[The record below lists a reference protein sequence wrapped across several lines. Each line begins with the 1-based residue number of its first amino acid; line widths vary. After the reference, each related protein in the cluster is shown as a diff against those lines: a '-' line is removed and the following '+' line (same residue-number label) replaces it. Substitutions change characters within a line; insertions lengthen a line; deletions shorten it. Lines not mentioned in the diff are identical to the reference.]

1 MISIIIPCYNSSK
14 TLNKCFDSL
23 KKQTYKDF
31 ELIFI
36 NDGSIDNTLELLEEI
51 KKNNTEM
58 NIEIIN
64 QKNAGVSAARNV
76 GLRLARGEYISFVDP
91 DDSVE
96 ETFLE
101 TLFGDMTSNDVDIS
115 VIGVLKSTSLP
126 RNRVER
132 NKVDKEEFIT
142 SIFQSDMTKGYSW
155 NKLFKKKILVDNT
168 IYFKEDLSIMEDL
181 EFCLNY
187 ANFVKSVYLNT
198 SQLYNYYISEDGI
211 MTSSWQDKKMSVIK
225 TFDYILSMNFSKKN
239 SIDAMTDY
247 TRVMMWLVGQVYRK
261 APQEDITKYENII
274 FKELDKNKWN
284 FIRNGYKAGLKYYI
298 SYILYLINKKF
309 LRVLIR

>member
-1 MISIIIPCYNSSK
+1 MISLIIPCYNSSK

-23 KKQTYKDF
+23 KNQTYKDF
-31 ELIFI
+31 ELIFV

-51 KKNNTEM
+51 KKNNSEM
-58 NIEIIN
+58 NIEVIN
-64 QKNAGVSAARNV
+64 QENAGVSAARNV
-76 GLRLARGEYISFVDP
+76 GLRLAKGEYISFVDP

-101 TLFGDMTSNDVDIS
+101 TLFGDLVDNDVDIS
-115 VIGVLKSTSLP
+115 VIGVLKSTDKA
-126 RNRVER
+126 RDMVEKMRVSR
-132 NKVDKEEFIT
+132 EELIT
-142 SIFQSDMTKGYSW
+142 SIFQSTMTKGYSW
-155 NKLFKKKILVDNT
+155 NKLFKKKILEEND

-187 ANFVKSVYLNT
+187 ARFVKAAYLNT
-198 SQLYNYYISEDGI
+198 TQLYNYYISEAGI
-211 MTSSWQDKKMSVIK
+211 MTSSWQEKKMSVIK
-225 TFDYILSMNFSKKN
+225 TFDYIFSMGFSEKN
-239 SIDAMTDY
+239 KIDVMTDY

-298 SYILYLINKKF
+298 SYILYCINKTILKKI
-309 LRVLIR
+309 IR

>member
-14 TLNKCFDSL
+14 TLNKCFESL

-126 RNRVER
+126 RNRVEC

-187 ANFVKSVYLNT
+187 ANFVESVYLNT
-198 SQLYNYYISEDGI
+198 SQLYDYYISEDGI

-239 SIDAMTDY
+239 RIDAMTDY

-274 FKELDKNKWN
+274 FKELDKYKWN
-284 FIRNGYKAGLKYYI
+284 FIRNGYKTGLKYYI
-298 SYILYLINKKF
+298 SYILYLLNKKF
-309 LRVLIR
+309 LRLVIR